1 MENANNKKQNFL
13 TGAAILSLSTIVVKV
28 IGMLYKLPL
37 NRIIDSQGFAYFN
50 KAYAIYTVLLV
61 ISTTGL
67 PVAMSRMVS
76 EARAK
81 ENGRQMQ
88 RIFHTAMIAYLTIG
102 FLGSGIM
109 MIFPH
114 WLASDVMSMPNAWV
128 SIFALGPAVLCI
140 CIASACRGFFQGQG
154 DMTPTAVSQ
163 VIEALGKLLLGLGF
177 AWIVKEQT
185 GDLAL
190 SSGASIAGIS
200 IGAAV
205 SALYVYV
212 KYRRN
217 RRTVSALGGEAES
230 YGKTAKKLL
239 AIAVPITLGAAGLQ
253 LINLVDEIM
262 VTRRLL
268 EAADATAETAQT
280 WMGEMLRLAKAGM
293 AGEPWSDVM
302 QTAVE
307 NQSGVYALCQTIFN
321 FPTAFFPCITAA
333 IIPAITAHLTRNDQK
348 NVRMVQNSAL
358 RLTGLIAWPCMIGL
372 LTLSEPIMALLG
384 RYGDSRV
391 QMAAV
396 LLALLAPTVLINGV
410 TTVTTAIM
418 QAHNRPWLP
427 MLNMLIGGIVK
438 VVVNYILVGN
448 PAIGILGAPIGTLAC
463 FTVYMVLN
471 VFTMHRVMSEPPK
484 LLRAM
489 WKSGIAAVVM
499 GVAAYGTYF
508 VLPKFITNVTLCC
521 LGAIGVA
528 VVVYALMVILLKVI
542 TYDDCMLLP
551 KGEKIAK
558 ILKIH

>member
-88 RIFHTAMIAYLTIG
+88 RIFHTAMIAYLIIG

-217 RRTVSALGGEAES
+217 RRNVSALGGKAES
-230 YGKTAKKLL
+230 YGRTAKNLL

-358 RLTGLIAWPCMIGL
+358 RLTGLIAWPCMVGL

-396 LLALLAPTVLINGV
+396 LLALLAPTVLINGI

-438 VVVNYILVGN
+438 VIVNYILVGN
-448 PAIGILGAPIGTLAC
+448 PSIGILGAPIGTLAC

-471 VFTMHRVMSEPPK
+471 VFTMRRVMTEPPK

-499 GVAAYGTYF
+499 GVVAYGSYF
-508 VLPKFITNVTLCC
+508 VLTRFIASVTLCC

-528 VVVYALMVILLKVI
+528 VVAYVLMVILLKVI